1 MRDIP
6 KLWHVTMGKAGES
19 YDKPSNFGL
28 HKRSCCSTWFRRKF
42 DMKFAEEL
50 RKILFIREEWAFPDK
65 GILINHHIYIYIS
78 IGYPWQTK
86 PQKAVQWLS
95 QQPDKCCS

>member
-42 DMKFAEEL
+42 DMNFAEEL
-50 RKILFIREEWAFPDK
+50 RKILFIREEWPFPDK
-65 GILINHHIYIYIS
+65 GILINHHIYIHIHWVS
-78 IGYPWQTK
+78 MADEASKGSTVAEPAT
-86 PQKAVQWLS
+86 
-95 QQPDKCCS
+95 